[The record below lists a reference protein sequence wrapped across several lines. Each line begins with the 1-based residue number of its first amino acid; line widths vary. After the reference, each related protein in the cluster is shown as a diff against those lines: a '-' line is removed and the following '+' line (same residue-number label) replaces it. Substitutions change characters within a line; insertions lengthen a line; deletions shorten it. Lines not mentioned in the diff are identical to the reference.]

1 MKIIALVKEAGSK
14 SRSKLV
20 AAGLVLTAV
29 SAQAQTAASTAC
41 SAVTDLAGMGACV
54 EDKIGGLETAVIG
67 VAIAGLVVATV
78 IGAYKMFKGLAKG

>member
-14 SRSKLV
+14 SRAKLV
-20 AAGLVLTAV
+20 VAGVALNALAAM
-29 SAQAQTAASTAC
+29 AQTTTGNC
-41 SAVTDLAGMGACV
+41 TGVTTLAGMGTCV
-54 EDKIGGLETAVIG
+54 EEKVNGLETAVIG